1 MNRLWY
7 VQQQHEL
14 LSSPTSIHCHR
25 IEKYSSVVEGVQRV
39 RRVLAGTYQK
49 GLLRFE
55 REKNRVCIFLE
66 SKILIEAC
74 CRNDIDTV
82 KWLLE
87 NVNIDAINLRTE
99 INRSALHE
107 SALHRDGRSLVRLLC
122 QYGADPT
129 QRRTP
134 IHYAA
139 SYGHLD
145 ILCDLIDFSQVLVST
160 LVDTDGRCPLMYACA
175 EGHLSVCQW
184 LIEHGA
190 DYYRRDDRG
199 RSCLIYACRGG
210 HVEIFQWLLEIL
222 PPRSTHTGWHPLHFA
237 CSIGNLNMVEILI
250 QYDIYMGNV
259 LTNTGHS
266 ALFMAMHSI
275 KNSHEMVKYLLDSYS
290 SVQLTSQD
298 IEDLDCDESLILLL
312 AQRRHSLTY
321 LLKLI
326 EKTNYPLRLI
336 RLLLLS
342 EHIYSKQDLLSIPD
356 YQSLIRYHLQNPLK
370 LKQIS
375 RCLIRKSIDTSDEI
389 DLLEINQNLKKFIR
403 FEFFY

>member
-1 MNRLWY
+1 
-7 VQQQHEL
+7 
-14 LSSPTSIHCHR
+14 
-25 IEKYSSVVEGVQRV
+25 
-39 RRVLAGTYQK
+39 
-49 GLLRFE
+49 
-55 REKNRVCIFLE
+55 
-66 SKILIEAC
+66 
-74 CRNDIDTV
+74 
-82 KWLLE
+82 
-87 NVNIDAINLRTE
+87 
-99 INRSALHE
+99 
-107 SALHRDGRSLVRLLC
+107 
-122 QYGADPT
+122 
-129 QRRTP
+129 RTP